1 MATREEQKQVREQK
15 HEAVMTQ
22 REYSNMLLNRYMENL
37 PSNLEN
43 KKERLTAEIQA
54 YVANR
59 PDKKHIPAAIIMQM
73 LGRDFSRMTKEPI
86 YSAIEL
92 SMVFEYYQDFIAELY
107 MSGIKFPPSK
117 QNFCM
122 FAGITSGT
130 YAAYLTHQDVDKRTV
145 TQKIEDY
152 INEVNWTAAQN
163 DEQNAYT
170 VEKRTRLKGIGGGY
184 SEAKEDTNINITSQ
198 VKSPSNMQELID
210 NLKAQG
216 LLIDGKNN

>member
-1 MATREEQKQVREQK
+1 MATREEQQLVREQK
-15 HEAVMTQ
+15 QEAIMTQ
-22 REYSNMLLNRYMENL
+22 REYSNMLLSRYMENL

-43 KKERLTAEIQA
+43 KKEKLAAEIEN
-54 YVANR
+54 YLANK
-59 PDKKHIPAAIIMQM
+59 PEKKHIPAAIIMQM
-73 LGRDFSRMTKEPI
+73 LGRDFSKFTKEPI
-86 YSAIEL
+86 YSATEL
-92 SMVFEYYQDFIAELY
+92 AMVFEYYQDFIAELN
-107 MSGIKFPPSK
+107 MKGIKFPPSK

-130 YAAYLTHQDVDKRTV
+130 YAAYLTNQDVDKRTV
-145 TQKIEDY
+145 AQRIEDY

>member
-92 SMVFEYYQDFIAELY
+92 SMVFEYYQDFIAELN